1 MTQEVNQLS
10 FLIFSIDLVKMIIAL
25 FIVVDPLGNVPIF
38 MSLTENMDKSQ
49 RRRTFRLA
57 TITGL
62 ILLTFFS
69 LVGQN
74 ILALFGIPLDSFM
87 IAGGILLLIVAIRL
101 LVIGSWSEKT
111 VISESVGAVPIC
123 CPLLVGPGAITTS
136 ILNLQTS
143 NMLITLI
150 SVLLTFTIVW
160 LILRYIDPIYRILGK
175 NGSLVITRV
184 MALLIASIAVQ
195 YIVQGV
201 KTSFV

>member
-1 MTQEVNQLS
+1 MDLFV
-10 FLIFSIDLVKMIIAL
+10 IFSELVKMVIAL

-38 MSLTENMDKSQ
+38 MSLTENMDTSQ

-57 TITGL
+57 IITGL
-62 ILLTFFS
+62 VLLTFFS
-69 LVGQN
+69 IVGQN
-74 ILALFGIPLDSFM
+74 ILFLFGISLDSFM

-101 LVIGSWSEKT
+101 LIIGGWGEKIDIT
-111 VISESVGAVPIC
+111 ESVGAVPIG

-143 NMLITLI
+143 DILITLV
-150 SVLLTFTIVW
+150 SVLITFIIVW
-160 LILRYIDPIYRILGK
+160 LILRYIEPIYRILGK

-195 YIVQGV
+195 YIIQGV
-201 KTSFV
+201 KTSFSLN

>member
-1 MTQEVNQLS
+1 MDLFV
-10 FLIFSIDLVKMIIAL
+10 IFSDLVKMVIAL

-38 MSLTENMDKSQ
+38 MSLTENMDTSQ

-57 TITGL
+57 IITGL
-62 ILLTFFS
+62 VLLTFFS
-69 LVGQN
+69 IVGQN
-74 ILALFGIPLDSFM
+74 ILFLFGISLDSFM

-101 LVIGSWSEKT
+101 LIIGGWGEKIDIT
-111 VISESVGAVPIC
+111 ESVGAVPIG

-143 NMLITLI
+143 DILITLA
-150 SVLLTFTIVW
+150 SVLITFIIVW
-160 LILRYIDPIYRILGK
+160 LILRYIEPIYRILGK

-195 YIVQGV
+195 YIIQGV
-201 KTSFV
+201 KTSFS

>member
-1 MTQEVNQLS
+1 MD
-10 FLIFSIDLVKMIIAL
+10 FLVFGFDLAKMVIAL

-38 MSLTENMDKSQ
+38 MSLTQNMTKPQ

-57 TITGL
+57 IITGL
-62 ILLTFFS
+62 VLLTLFS

-74 ILALFGIPLDSFM
+74 ILILFGISLDSFM
-87 IAGGILLLIVAIRL
+87 VAGGILLLIVAIRL
-101 LVIGSWSEKT
+101 LFLGDWNEKT
-111 VISESVGAVPIC
+111 VLSESVGAVPIG

-143 NMLITLI
+143 DIFITLF
-150 SVLLTFTIVW
+150 SVLLTFSIVW
-160 LILRYIDPIYRILGK
+160 LILRYVDSIYQILGK

-195 YIVQGV
+195 YILQGI
-201 KTSFV
+201 KTSFL